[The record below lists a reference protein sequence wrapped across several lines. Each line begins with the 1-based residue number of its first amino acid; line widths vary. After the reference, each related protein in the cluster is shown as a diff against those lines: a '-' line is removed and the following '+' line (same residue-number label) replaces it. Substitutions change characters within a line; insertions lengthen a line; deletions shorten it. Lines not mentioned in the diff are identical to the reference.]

1 MSQPSTLVAAV
12 AVAFALLAVPG
23 GAVVFVAR
31 ARASVAA
38 AMAGPLSV
46 LLIAGGAVALAL
58 VGIPFSAGSVLAL
71 CLAPV
76 LVAAVVA
83 VVRRRD
89 TLDRL
94 RAASRHLPAVVALVV
109 AASVMAAVALPG
121 FAPWGMP
128 NQTYD
133 GVFHANAVE
142 SILASGDASSLDL
155 YSLNHIGGDGLE
167 FYPAAWHG
175 IVAAIASLSGASV
188 PVAEAAAW
196 LAIGVVCWTPG
207 IMALTV
213 TLFGGRTSRRTLLVL
228 SAVLSS
234 SYLLFPYLLLAWGTI
249 WPTGLAYALL
259 PAGMTIAVRLLRPG
273 GFRAA
278 DIVAAVLWLGA
289 AGFAHPRSLIGFA
302 LLVAP
307 LALVA
312 AARIVAAG
320 WRRRRTL
327 TATLLGVLLA
337 AVLLIAAAA
346 FWYLYTNY
354 GLADRP
360 LSDRLNGGPATA
372 RVDLV
377 TALGQVL
384 TLSPLLPPTETAA
397 APQFLLAALGIAAVV
412 VLLRR
417 GPHRWVA
424 VSLLLVVVFYT
435 LAAGSNGD
443 IAKALTA
450 AWYKDKYRLISL
462 LPVLL
467 APVTAYAGA
476 VLLQAARARGIR
488 PFRIAAGAV
497 AAVLLAV
504 VLTPGL
510 GAAREASATSYAV
523 AEPGGDVLLDT
534 DDRAVLEDVDDVV
547 PEGERVVG
555 DPWNGAILTWVL
567 GDREPLFPH
576 LTGVWGADR
585 DLVAARLDLAA
596 TDPAV
601 CEALDRLDVHYLY
614 HSTSALWGGDDVQAA
629 PFAALDRAASAEGF
643 EPVLQEGTAAL
654 YEITACG

>member
-1 MSQPSTLVAAV
+1 M
-12 AVAFALLAVPG
+12 AFALLAVPG

-94 RAASRHLPAVVALVV
+94 RAASRHLPALAALAV

-155 YSLNHIGGDGLE
+155 YSLNHIGGEGLE

-175 IVAAIASLSGASV
+175 IVAAVASLSGASV

-320 WRRRRTL
+320 WRTRRRL
-327 TATLLGVLLA
+327 TVVLLSALVVGVLL
-337 AVLLIAAAA
+337 VGAAA

-372 RVDLV
+372 RVDLA
-377 TALGQVL
+377 TALGQAL

-397 APQFLLAALGIAAVV
+397 APQWILAALGIAAVV

-443 IAKALTA
+443 VAKALTA

-476 VLLQAARARGIR
+476 VLLQAAHTRGIR
-488 PFRIAAGAV
+488 PFRIAAGAVAAGAV

-523 AEPGGDVLLDT
+523 AEPGGGVLLDT
-534 DDRAVLEDVDDVV
+534 DDRAVLEAIDDVV
-547 PEGERVVG
+547 PEGERVIG

-567 GDREPLFPH
+567 GDREPVFPH
-576 LTGVWGADR
+576 LTGVWGPDR
-585 DLVAARLDLAA
+585 DLAAARLDLAA

-601 CEALDRLDVHYLY
+601 CAALDRLDVRYLY
-614 HSTSALWGGDDVQAA
+614 HSTSALWGGGDVQAA
-629 PFAALDRAASAEGF
+629 PFAALDRAASADGF
-643 EPVLQEGTAAL
+643 EPVLQEGTATL